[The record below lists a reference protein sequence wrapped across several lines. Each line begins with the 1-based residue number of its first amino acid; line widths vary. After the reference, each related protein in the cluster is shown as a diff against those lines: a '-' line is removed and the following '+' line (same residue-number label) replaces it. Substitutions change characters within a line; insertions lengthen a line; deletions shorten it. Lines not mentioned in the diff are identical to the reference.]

1 MEPDNAADLIN
12 EIDQDRRLPILERLP
27 DVQRRRSVNCS
38 PTAPTPR
45 AAS

>member
-1 MEPDNAADLIN
+1 MEPDNAADLIS

-27 DVQRRRSVNCS
+27 DVQKLKVRQLLSYS
-38 PTAPTPR
+38 ATAP